1 MGLPTDLDGVQA
13 TAPQGEAAV
22 VHAAST
28 SDIDEQAALLRGWN
42 QTYDQ
47 ISAGRFSGS
56 FLEAQ
61 IDRVQLFREITSNS
75 LQQTGALPEGTI
87 AVGAP
92 ISLRGSATFCGRP
105 CDGRQ
110 LHVFSGQDEF
120 EFFSPRGLDIVGFVL
135 LERDLRG
142 ALTGDELEAIMP
154 SLAKPHLRFVDLNAL
169 KRMLQIFS
177 DICEIVAE
185 PADSTCDPIRL
196 TAMSR
201 DVIAAV
207 VNGLAHG
214 YRDRFDVPPSKRAL
228 IVRNARDLVSEWPN
242 DFTCIADLCRELGVS
257 RRGLQQSFQETLG
270 VKPSVYI
277 RAVRMNGARR
287 AIKTANSV
295 AEAATLWGFWHFG
308 RFARD
313 YHMMFGELPSE
324 AFRRHHGASDPT
336 ENQSRVHAEPGTL

>member
-1 MGLPTDLDGVQA
+1 MELLTDRNGVQK
-13 TAPQGEAAV
+13 TALPGEAAV

-56 FLEAQ
+56 FMEAQ

-75 LQQTGALPEGTI
+75 LQQTGALPEGTV

-110 LHVFSGQDEF
+110 LHVFSGNDAF
-120 EFFSPRGLDIVGFVL
+120 EFFSPSGLDIVGFVL
-135 LERDLRG
+135 NERDLRS
-142 ALTGDELEAIMP
+142 ALTCDEFEEIMP
-154 SLAKPHLRFVDLNAL
+154 SLTKPHLRFVDLNAL
-169 KRMLQIFS
+169 KRMLNIFS
-177 DICEIVAE
+177 DVYEIVSE
-185 PADSTCDPIRL
+185 PADSTCDPVRL
-196 TAMSR
+196 SSMSR
-201 DVIAAV
+201 DMIGAV

-214 YRDRFDVPPSKRAL
+214 YRERYDVPPAKRAL
-228 IVRNARDLVSEWPN
+228 IVRSARDLISEWPQ
-242 DFTCIADLCRELGVS
+242 DFMCIADLCRELGVS
-257 RRGLQQSFQETLG
+257 RRALQQSFQETLG
-270 VKPSVYI
+270 VKPSAYI

-287 AIKTANSV
+287 AIKTAKSV
-295 AEAATLWGFWHFG
+295 TEAATLWGFWHFG

-313 YHMMFGELPSE
+313 YNMMFGELPSE
-324 AFRRHHGASDPT
+324 AFRRYHGTNDPI
-336 ENQSRVHAEPGTL
+336 EN

>member
-1 MGLPTDLDGVQA
+1 MGLLTDRNGVQA
-13 TAPQGEAAV
+13 TAPEGEAAV

-110 LHVFSGQDEF
+110 LHVFSGHDQF

-135 LERDLRG
+135 LEHDLRS
-142 ALTGDELEAIMP
+142 ALTSDELEEIMP
-154 SLAKPHLRFVDLNAL
+154 SLAKPHLRSVDLNAL
-169 KRMLQIFS
+169 NRVRHIFS
-177 DICEIVAE
+177 DVCEIVTE
-185 PADSTCDPIRL
+185 PSDSTCDPIRL
-196 TAMSR
+196 SSMSR
-201 DVIAAV
+201 DVISAV
-207 VNGLAHG
+207 ANGLAHG
-214 YRDRFDVPPSKRAL
+214 YRDRFDVPPAKRTQ

-242 DFTCIADLCRELGVS
+242 DFMCIADLCRELGVS
-257 RRGLQQSFQETLG
+257 RRALQQSFQETLG

-295 AEAATLWGFWHFG
+295 AEVATLWGFWHFG

-313 YHMMFGELPSE
+313 YNMMFGELPSE
-324 AFRRHHGASDPT
+324 AFRRYHGASDRT
-336 ENQSRVHAEPGTL
+336 DN